1 MRRRALR
8 HRFFLSR
15 LFVCRCAL
23 AAYGLARPFA
33 AGFNTVDPMDVCG
46 PAPFAQIGDARVA
59 PRLERSIHA
68 SPKRSNVTM
77 RPGGTRLQCAP
88 MQAVSQERRK
98 A

>member
-1 MRRRALR
+1 MRWRVLR

-15 LFVCRCAL
+15 LFLRRCAL

-46 PAPFAQIGDARVA
+46 PAPFAQIGDTCVS
-59 PRLERSIHA
+59 PRTIHPRQPEA
-68 SPKRSNVTM
+68 VNVTM